1 MDHIFQLNSV
11 GLLYDGVG
19 VIALGFAFF
28 LKSIRVMMIESGT
41 YWGGNNAL
49 LESLIQQRTDGV
61 VGTSLLV
68 TGFFLQFLGSLGLRC
83 ESVGKTLAVALVV
96 VTLGYIL
103 FLRKKL
109 IALQVSRGEALRK
122 EQDEEAK
129 K

>member
-1 MDHIFQLNSV
+1 MDHIFLFNSV

-28 LKSIRVMMIESGT
+28 LKSVKAMMVESGT

-68 TGFFLQFLGSLGLRC
+68 VGFFLQFLGSLGVRC
-83 ESVGKTLAVALVV
+83 ESVGKALVV
-96 VTLGYIL
+96 VLALVTLAYVL
-103 FLRKKL
+103 FLRKMM
-109 IALQVSRGEALRK
+109 IALQVSSGAALRK
-122 EQDEEAK
+122 EQHEK
-129 K
+129 TNQ

>member
-1 MDHIFQLNSV
+1 MDHIFQFNSV

-28 LKSIRVMMIESGT
+28 LKSVRAMMIESGT

-68 TGFFLQFLGSLGLRC
+68 VGFFLQFLGSLGVHC
-83 ESVGKTLAVALVV
+83 ESVGKVLVVALALVAFA
-96 VTLGYIL
+96 YIL

-109 IALQVSRGEALRK
+109 IALQVSGGEALRK
-122 EQDEEAK
+122 EQHDK
-129 K
+129 